1 MINNN
6 INKSE
11 ISFAGIAIGI
21 IIYNPTNYMIE
32 NYKVFSLFHL
42 VIFVDNSEVHAKN
55 MLSQLDFK
63 YEYIYNNNRGGIAG
77 ALNLAASY
85 AFRYKY
91 KWLLTVDQDTI
102 ISINSLQSLFRTIAC
117 FNGKS
122 FVAIFAPFQRNMVSP
137 KNITSNTVNDSKW
150 IDSKEVMTSGSLVNL
165 DVWSL
170 VGGYK
175 EEYFIDV
182 VDQEFCKRCQKN
194 GYKII
199 ECKDYLIEHQLGDI
213 IYKNILGFTIGVTN
227 HSYKRYYYIFRNTLC
242 FITQYRNDGFIFIFK
257 KLLYLFKIIIKVIV
271 FEKSKQ
277 RKLKWICKGVS
288 DYFFGKREV
297 V

>member
-55 MLSQLDFK
+55 MLKKLDFK

-102 ISINSLQSLFRTIAC
+102 ISINSLQSLFRTIGC
-117 FNGKS
+117 FNDKS
-122 FVAIFAPFQRNMVSP
+122 LVAIFAPFQRNMVSP
-137 KNITSNTVNDSKW
+137 KNMTSNTENDSKW

-175 EEYFIDV
+175 EE
-182 VDQEFCKRCQKN
+182 
-194 GYKII
+194 
-199 ECKDYLIEHQLGDI
+199 
-213 IYKNILGFTIGVTN
+213 
-227 HSYKRYYYIFRNTLC
+227 
-242 FITQYRNDGFIFIFK
+242 
-257 KLLYLFKIIIKVIV
+257 
-271 FEKSKQ
+271 
-277 RKLKWICKGVS
+277 
-288 DYFFGKREV
+288 
-297 V
+297 